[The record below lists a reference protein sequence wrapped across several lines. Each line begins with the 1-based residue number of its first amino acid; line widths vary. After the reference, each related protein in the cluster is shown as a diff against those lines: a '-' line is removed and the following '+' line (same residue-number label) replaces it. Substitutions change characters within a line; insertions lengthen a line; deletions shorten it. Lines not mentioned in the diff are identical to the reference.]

1 MKLVIILLSY
11 LSILRL
17 FYFPFLGVN
26 SIYATAIS
34 SILLSVIFA
43 IYFRIDKSKLIIIF
57 YSLLLFI
64 LNLFTPDISFNFKI
78 ITFFETITPFLLLG
92 SVSSS
97 RFSKFLRNNI
107 KFFQNGIIFLIL
119 ILLIGHLIEFLGYPL
134 PKVNATPLTEEIS
147 QDFSFSDRIAS
158 FVGVAGPYSLSLTYL
173 LISLQ
178 ILIPKIFFLIFILGF
193 IPLLYSFSRLGLS
206 IFLIFNFS
214 VFIFEFLKVINI
226 KNGLIKKRTVF
237 VALAISFLILIGISF
252 EFGDKINLVFN
263 RFIAGFNFTED
274 AGNVDRLDRFFYLI
288 NDFKQDGI
296 MNILIGDGT
305 GITARAL
312 GAPQGES
319 QIGKIYVEWGFIGI
333 SLILV
338 WLLEIVGILKFK
350 FDQVLIKSNGFK
362 FALFITLFANL
373 LFIQAFTSSPIFVSM
388 IFPLIAINYKEILK

>member
-1 MKLVIILLSY
+1 MNLVIILLSY

-17 FYFPFLGVN
+17 FYFPFFEYN
-26 SIYATAIS
+26 SVYATAIT
-34 SILLSVIFA
+34 SIILSIIFA
-43 IYFRIDKSKLIIIF
+43 VFFRIDKSKLIIIF

-64 LNLFTPDISFNFKI
+64 LNLFTPDISFNYKI
-78 ITFFETITPFLLLG
+78 ITYFETITPFLLLG

-97 RFSKFLRNNI
+97 RFSKYLRNNI
-107 KFFQNGIIFLIL
+107 KFFRNGIIFLIL

-134 PKVNATPLTEEIS
+134 PKVNSTPLTEEIS

-158 FVGVAGPYSLSLTYL
+158 FVGVAGPYSLSLNYL

-206 IFLIFNFS
+206 IFVIFNFT

-226 KNGLIKKRTVF
+226 KNGLIKKRALF
-237 VALAISFLILIGISF
+237 VSLAISFLILIGISF
-252 EFGDKINLVFN
+252 EFGDKITLVFN
-263 RFIAGFNFTED
+263 RFLDGFNFTED
-274 AGNVDRLDRFFYLI
+274 LGNIDRLDRFSYLV
-288 NDFKQDGI
+288 NEFKRDDI
-296 MNILIGDGT
+296 MNIIIGDGT
-305 GITARAL
+305 GITARAV

-350 FDQVLIKSNGFK
+350 FDQVLIKSNGLK
-362 FALFITLFANL
+362 LALFITLFTNL

-388 IFPLIAINYKEILK
+388 VFPLIAIKYQENLK

>member
-17 FYFPFLGVN
+17 IYFPFLGVQ

-34 SILLSVIFA
+34 SILLSGILVV
-43 IYFRIDKSKLIIIF
+43 YFKIDKSKLIIIF

-64 LNLFTPDISFNFKI
+64 LNLFTPDTSFNYKVI
-78 ITFFETITPFLLLG
+78 SYFETITPFLLLG

-97 RFSKFLRNNI
+97 RFSKFLRNKI
-107 KFFQNGIIFLIL
+107 KFFQNGIIFLIF

-134 PKVNATPLTEEIS
+134 PKVNATPLTEAIS
-147 QDFSFSDRIAS
+147 EDFSLKSRIAS
-158 FVGVAGPYSLSLTYL
+158 FVGVAGPYSLSLSYL

-178 ILIPKIFFLIFILGF
+178 ILKPKIFFLIFTLGT
-193 IPLLYSFSRLGLS
+193 IPLLYSFSRLGLA
-206 IFLIFNFS
+206 IFFIFNFT
-214 VFIFEFLKVINI
+214 VFIFEFLKIISI
-226 KNGLIKKRTVF
+226 KNGLIKKRGLF
-237 VALAISFLILIGISF
+237 VSLAISFLILIGISF
-252 EFGDKINLVFN
+252 GYGDKVIVVLN
-263 RFIAGFNFTED
+263 RFIDGFDFTGD
-274 AGNVDRLDRFFYLI
+274 AGNVDRLQRFFYLI
-288 NDFKQDGI
+288 NDFKEDNI

-305 GITARAL
+305 GTTARTV

-319 QIGKIYVEWGFIGI
+319 QIGKIYVEWGFLGI

-350 FDQVLIKSNGFK
+350 FDQVLIKSNGLK
-362 FALFITLFANL
+362 IALFITLFANL

-388 IFPLIAINYKEILK
+388 IFPLIAIHYQEIFK

>member
-17 FYFPFLGVN
+17 IYFPFLGVN

-34 SILLSVIFA
+34 SILLSGILVV
-43 IYFRIDKSKLIIIF
+43 YFKIDKSKLIIIF

-64 LNLFTPDISFNFKI
+64 LNLFTPDISFNYKI
-78 ITFFETITPFLLLG
+78 ISYFETITPFLLLG

-107 KFFQNGIIFLIL
+107 KFFQNGIIVLIL
-119 ILLIGHLIEFLGYPL
+119 ILLIGHLIEFLGFPL
-134 PKVNATPLTEEIS
+134 PKVNSTPLTEGIGQEFV
-147 QDFSFSDRIAS
+147 FSSRITS

-178 ILIPKIFFLIFILGF
+178 ILKPKNFFLIFILGF

-206 IFLIFNFS
+206 IFIIFNFT

-226 KNGLIKKRTVF
+226 KNSLIKKRTLF
-237 VALAISFLILIGISF
+237 VSLAILFLILIGISF
-252 EFGDKINLVFN
+252 EFGDKINLVFS
-263 RFIAGFNFTED
+263 RFIDGFNFTRD
-274 AGNVDRLDRFFYLI
+274 KGNIDRVQRFYYLI
-288 NDFKQDGI
+288 NDFKEDGI

-305 GITARAL
+305 GSTARAI

-319 QIGKIYVEWGFIGI
+319 QIGKIYVEWGFLGI

-338 WLLEIVGILKFK
+338 WLLELVGILKFK
-350 FDQVLIKSNGFK
+350 FDQVLIKSNGLK
-362 FALFITLFANL
+362 LALFITLFANL

-388 IFPLIAINYKEILK
+388 VFPLIAINYQEILK